1 MSIMWI
7 DVLNND
13 RDRTWTTCFFVAP
26 NAELI
31 DLGEIQEWTAR
42 MCPTSGEDNTAK
54 GHSKAAPGGS
64 VSSVGLSA
72 KRRPQTFS
80 ISWWFWQGKPMACDV
95 FDPCPLQVLLVEIF
109 SV

>member
-1 MSIMWI
+1 M
-7 DVLNND
+7 
-13 RDRTWTTCFFVAP
+13 

-42 MCPTSGEDNTAK
+42 MCPTSGEDNTAN

-80 ISWWFWQGKPMACDV
+80 ISWWFWEGKPMACDV
-95 FDPCPLQVLLVEIF
+95 FDPFPLQVLLVEIF